1 LTILWPILLCTYT
14 LRLGDPRRDPY
25 FFKITITTT
34 TTIIRII
41 RIIVV
46 VVVVVIIMTIRTTI

>member
-34 TTIIRII
+34 TIIRII

>member
-34 TTIIRII
+34 TTTIIRII
-41 RIIVV
+41 RII

>member
-1 LTILWPILLCTYT
+1 MTILWPILLCTYT

-34 TTIIRII
+34 TTTIIRII
-41 RIIVV
+41 RII